1 MNIVP
6 APACR
11 VINSHANRG
20 VIYRRPKDTMNHFI
34 ISDSRQCIGCKACEV
49 ACVMAHND
57 EQHVLTPQRFL
68 PRISVI
74 KHEHQ
79 RNAITCRHCES
90 APCARSC
97 PNGAISQLNDRVL
110 VHQEKCIGCKSCMV
124 ACPFGVMQIVLAPAA
139 AGKVKATAHKCD
151 LCSGRAEGPACV
163 QHCPAQALQLATEE
177 TLSTMTKQ
185 RRLRAARLDAQ
196 PWHAYPD
203 ARASAG
209 GGDKASQ
216 MAATPPRG
224 EAEKR
229 TAAQRKTDFAEI
241 YLPFNPDR
249 AHQETQRCLQCGEHS
264 ICEWTCPLHN
274 HIPQWIE
281 RARAGDIA
289 AAVELSHQ
297 TNCLPEITGRVCP
310 QDRLC
315 EGACTLRDEQG
326 AVTIGNI
333 ERYISDQ
340 ALSQGWR
347 PDLSQV
353 ADSGKKVAIVGAG
366 PAGLACA
373 DRLIRHG
380 VQSVVFDRHP
390 EIGGLLTFGI
400 PAFKLDKSLLARRR
414 EIFTGMGIRFE
425 LGCEVGRDIALTS
438 LLEEYDA
445 VFIGAGTYR
454 SMKADLPNEDA
465 PGVYDALPFLIAN
478 TRQVMG
484 LDERPEEPYIDTH
497 GLNVVV
503 LGGGDT
509 AMDCVRTA
517 LRHGAEQVTCAYRR
531 DEANMPGSKKE
542 VKNAREEGA
551 VFEFN
556 VQPVTLE
563 LDSGGRVNG
572 IRFLRTQLGEP
583 DAQGRRSPSPI
594 AGSEFVMPAD
604 AVIMAFGFHPHG
616 MPWLESVGVELDS
629 RGRIKARVESRYRLQ
644 TTHDK
649 IFAGGDA
656 VRGADLVVTAMAEG
670 RHAAQGI
677 MDYLGVK
684 STAIH

>member
-1 MNIVP
+1 MNRFIM
-6 APACR
+6 A
-11 VINSHANRG
+11 NSQ
-20 VIYRRPKDTMNHFI
+20 
-34 ISDSRQCIGCKACEV
+34 QCLGCHACEV

-57 EQHVLTPQRFL
+57 EQHVLSQQHYR
-68 PRISVI
+68 PRIAVI
-74 KHEHQ
+74 KHQHQ
-79 RNAITCRHCES
+79 RSAVTCHHCED

-97 PNGAISQLNDRVL
+97 PNGAISHINDSVQ
-110 VHQEKCIGCKSCMV
+110 VNAQKCIGCKSCMV
-124 ACPFGVMQIVLAPAA
+124 ACPFGAMQIILTPVA
-139 AGKVKATAHKCD
+139 KDQVNATAHKCD
-151 LCSGRAEGPACV
+151 LCAGRENGPACV
-163 QHCPAQALQLATEE
+163 ENCPADALQLVTEGS
-177 TLSTMTKQ
+177 LARLAKA
-185 RRLRAARLDAQ
+185 RRLRTARQEIQ
-196 PWHAYPD
+196 PWHAETGGQTSPGISKIEQMRATPARGEPDKLVID
-203 ARASAG
+203 AR
-209 GGDKASQ
+209 
-216 MAATPPRG
+216 
-224 EAEKR
+224 
-229 TAAQRKTDFAEI
+229 KTGFDEI
-241 YLPFNPDR
+241 YLPFR
-249 AHQETQRCLQCGEHS
+249 SAQAKQEASRCLKCGEHS

-281 RARAGDIA
+281 RVTAGDID

-315 EGACTLRDEQG
+315 EGACTVRDEYG

-333 ERYISDQ
+333 ERYISDR
-340 ALSQGWR
+340 ALANGWR
-347 PDLSQV
+347 PDLSDVRQS
-353 ADSGKKVAIVGAG
+353 DKRVAIIGAG

-373 DRLIRHG
+373 DVLARHG
-380 VQSVVFDRHP
+380 ISATVFDRHP

-414 EIFTGMGIRFE
+414 EIFSAMGIHFE
-425 LGCEVGRDIALTS
+425 LNCEVGRDVRLET
-438 LLEEYDA
+438 LLDEYDA
-445 VFIGAGTYR
+445 VFVGVGTYR

-478 TRQVMG
+478 TKQLMG
-484 LDERPEEPYIDTH
+484 LDEHPDEPYINTA

-517 LRHGAEQVTCAYRR
+517 LRHGASKVTCAYRR

-551 VFEFN
+551 NFEFN
-556 VQPVTLE
+556 VQPVELE
-563 LDSGGRVNG
+563 LNAEGRVCG
-572 IRFLRTQLGEP
+572 VRFLRTELGEP
-583 DAQGRRSPSPI
+583 DAQGRRRPVPI

-616 MPWLESVGVELDS
+616 MPWLETHGVKVDS
-629 RGRIKARVESRYRLQ
+629 WGRIAANVESAYRYQ
-644 TTHDK
+644 TTNPK

-677 MDYLGVK
+677 IDWLGE
-684 STAIH
+684 

>member
-1 MNIVP
+1 MNRFIM
-6 APACR
+6 A
-11 VINSHANRG
+11 NSQ
-20 VIYRRPKDTMNHFI
+20 
-34 ISDSRQCIGCKACEV
+34 QCLGCHACEV

-57 EQHVLTPQRFL
+57 EQHVLSQQHYR
-68 PRISVI
+68 PRIAVI
-74 KHEHQ
+74 KHQHQ
-79 RNAITCRHCES
+79 RSAVTCHHCED

-97 PNGAISQLNDRVL
+97 PNGAISHINDSVQ
-110 VHQEKCIGCKSCMV
+110 VNAQKCIGCKSCMV
-124 ACPFGVMQIVLAPAA
+124 ACPFGAMQIILTPVA
-139 AGKVKATAHKCD
+139 KDQVNATAHKCD
-151 LCSGRAEGPACV
+151 LCAGRENGPACV
-163 QHCPAQALQLATEE
+163 ENCPADALQLVTEGS
-177 TLSTMTKQ
+177 LARLAKA
-185 RRLRAARLDAQ
+185 RRLRTARQEIQ
-196 PWHAYPD
+196 PWHAETGGQTSPGISKIEQMRATPARGEPDKLAID
-203 ARASAG
+203 AR
-209 GGDKASQ
+209 
-216 MAATPPRG
+216 
-224 EAEKR
+224 
-229 TAAQRKTDFAEI
+229 KTGFDEI
-241 YLPFNPDR
+241 YLPFR
-249 AHQETQRCLQCGEHS
+249 SAQAKQEASRCLKCGEHS

-281 RARAGDIA
+281 RVTAGDID

-315 EGACTLRDEQG
+315 EGACTVRDEYG

-333 ERYISDQ
+333 ERYISDR
-340 ALSQGWR
+340 ALANGWR
-347 PDLSQV
+347 PDLSDVRQS
-353 ADSGKKVAIVGAG
+353 DKRVAIIGAG

-373 DRLIRHG
+373 DVLARHG
-380 VQSVVFDRHP
+380 ISATVFDRHP

-414 EIFTGMGIRFE
+414 EIFSAMGIHFE
-425 LGCEVGRDIALTS
+425 LNCEVGRDVRLET
-438 LLEEYDA
+438 LLDEYDA
-445 VFIGAGTYR
+445 VFVGVGTYR

-478 TRQVMG
+478 TKQLMG
-484 LDERPEEPYIDTH
+484 LDEHPDEPYINTA

-517 LRHGAEQVTCAYRR
+517 LRHGASKVTCAYRR

-551 VFEFN
+551 NFEFN
-556 VQPVTLE
+556 VQPVELE
-563 LDSGGRVNG
+563 LNAEGRVCG
-572 IRFLRTQLGEP
+572 VRFLRTELGEP
-583 DAQGRRSPSPI
+583 DAQGRRRPVPI

-616 MPWLESVGVELDS
+616 MPWLETHGVKVDS
-629 RGRIKARVESRYRLQ
+629 WGRIAANVESAYRYQ
-644 TTHDK
+644 TTNPK

-677 MDYLGVK
+677 IDWLGE
-684 STAIH
+684 